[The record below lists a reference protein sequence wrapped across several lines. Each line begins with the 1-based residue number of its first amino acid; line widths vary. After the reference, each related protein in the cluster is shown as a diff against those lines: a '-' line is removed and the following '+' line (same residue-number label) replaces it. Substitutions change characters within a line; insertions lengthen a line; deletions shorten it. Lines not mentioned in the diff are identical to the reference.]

1 LAANLWLLLQLTDSA
16 FLVGA
21 VGLADVAA
29 ILLLT
34 PLGGVLAD
42 RLERRLLLQATQVLA
57 LVTSLGLW
65 LDVVLGTVQP
75 WHVYLAVAINSAAIT
90 FDLPVRQA
98 LIPELVPRAALPGAL
113 ALSTPMFNIAGLIG
127 PTLAGG
133 LISLTDSVAPVYL
146 FDAAGHLLLIG
157 MLAVLKLP
165 ASWQPATT
173 PVGVIS
179 SFTEGVQ
186 FVRGR
191 PVLWQI
197 MLLDFLTTMFTA
209 YRALL
214 PVIARDV
221 LQAGA
226 GGFGLLSSAI
236 SLGAVIGSTLM
247 FRLGLG
253 GISGRLVLLTTI
265 AYSLMV
271 AAVGQVSVFSVAL
284 LGTAL
289 LGFLDAIS
297 QTIRNTLVQL
307 ETPNEIRGRVSALLY
322 MLARGGPAIGQ
333 ALIGG
338 LATFLGIPTALAL
351 GSSIPTLLSAALLTF
366 GRTLRTYRG

>member
-1 LAANLWLLLQLTDSA
+1 
-16 FLVGA
+16 
-21 VGLADVAA
+21 
-29 ILLLT
+29 
-34 PLGGVLAD
+34 VLAD

-191 PVLWQI
+191 PILWQI

-226 GGFGLLSSAI
+226 SGFGLLSSAI

-338 LATFLGIPTALAL
+338 LTTFLGIPTALAL